1 MNASPDLTFA
11 KDTDFKYIA
20 CTNAL
25 KDRMSEKGH
34 PEHSPLFAIH
44 GTVTLPTWM

>member
-1 MNASPDLTFA
+1 MKNVIYKLTVVSD
-11 KDTDFKYIA
+11 KVHG

-34 PEHSPLFAIH
+34 PEHSPLFAIL